1 MFITQ
6 RILPAMTPP
15 LTTPPLITM
24 QNAGVRRDDRWAV
37 RGLDFSIA
45 HGEIVTI
52 VGPNGAGKSTAA
64 KLAVGTL
71 NPDEGVVRR
80 RPGLRVG
87 YVPQK
92 LFIDPALPLK
102 VDRLMHLTTKVDDD
116 KIASALAAVGI
127 THLADSYVQTLSG
140 GEFQRALLARAILRQ
155 PDLLVLDEPV
165 QGVDFSSEVMLYD
178 LIKQIRDASGCGVLM
193 ISHDLHIVMA
203 DTDTV
208 LCLNGHICCSG
219 SPDTVVTNPE
229 YVKLFGMHGADTL
242 AVYQH
247 HHDHVH
253 LPDGTVQHADG
264 SLSDACHP
272 TMETPHA

>member
-1 MFITQ
+1 
-6 RILPAMTPP
+6 MTA
-15 LTTPPLITM
+15 PLISM
-24 QNAGVRRDDRWAV
+24 QNAGVKRDARWAV

-45 HGEIVTI
+45 RGEIVTI

-64 KLAVGTL
+64 KLAVGAL
-71 NPDEGVVRR
+71 SPDEGRVTRHT
-80 RPGLRVG
+80 GLRVG

-92 LFIDPALPLK
+92 LFIDPALPLR
-102 VDRLMHLTTKVDDD
+102 VNRLMQLTSPVAAADCMR
-116 KIASALAAVGI
+116 ALDAVGI
-127 THLADSYVQTLSG
+127 THLSHAYVQDLSG

-165 QGVDFSSEVMLYD
+165 QGVDFASEVMLYD
-178 LIKQIRDASGCGVLM
+178 LIKDIRDSSGCGVLM

-229 YVKLFGMHGADTL
+229 YVKLFGGHAADRL

-247 HHDHVH
+247 DHDHIH

-264 SLSDACHP
+264 TISDHCHP
-272 TMETPHA
+272 HDEPPHAR